1 MSAMPDIEMPES
13 GPAEIEVVVDDARW
27 AKRLE
32 APEAV
37 CARAAAAALAAAAAP
52 SGALCVLLA
61 DDSRLRALNLEFRAK
76 DAPTNVL
83 SFPMGP
89 LLGSDKAPM
98 GETEGSWLGDVALA
112 FETVE
117 REARAQGKPLADH
130 LTHLVVHGTLHL
142 LGHDHLD
149 DEEAERMEALE
160 RRILA
165 GLNISDPYRE
175 HDAAQR

>member
-1 MSAMPDIEMPES
+1 MNAIPDIEMPES
-13 GPAEIEVVVDDARW
+13 GAAEVDVVVDDPRW
-27 AKRLE
+27 TRRLD

-37 CARAAAAALAAAAAP
+37 CARAAAAALAGAGLPA
-52 SGALCVLLA
+52 GALCVLLA
-61 DDSRLRALNLEFRAK
+61 DDARVCALNREFRAV

-89 LLGSDKAPM
+89 ATGPM
-98 GETEGSWLGDVALA
+98 GETAGSSLGDVALA

-130 LTHLVVHGTLHL
+130 LAHLVVHGILHL
-142 LGHDHLD
+142 LGHNHVE

-160 RRILA
+160 RKILA
-165 GLNISDPYRE
+165 GLGISDPYRE
-175 HDAAQR
+175 HHAARP